1 MITLMTT
8 KIELTVKRDTA
19 GTKVKEISRIQEESK
34 QTRTN
39 RDKEPEMEIEKN
51 VEEKLEHLGKQEK
64 YLFILNGSFR
74 QDKEEMNMD

>member
-1 MITLMTT
+1 MITRMTT
-8 KIELTVKRDTA
+8 KTELTVKRDTA